1 MIPQRGVTKKLE
13 KRMVGVSRYTLFLQ
27 SRCGYAC
34 GDRETSLFRHDQPLA
49 GTTELLDSGRTW
61 DLSVN
66 EAKGS
71 PVTRLRLRS
80 SRWTSCHLNPSNGLL
95 IQTIVR
101 TAESEHISFNRSGE
115 HQLQWTGHLQ
125 GVHSR
130 DFLADTLIHLH
141 PSKLKTDV
149 LYEETVLHPAPCFQL
164 CSW

>member
-95 IQTIVR
+95 IQNDSPNRRVGT
-101 TAESEHISFNRSGE
+101 HIFQPLGR
-115 HQLQWTGHLQ
+115 
-125 GVHSR
+125 
-130 DFLADTLIHLH
+130 A
-141 PSKLKTDV
+141 
-149 LYEETVLHPAPCFQL
+149 PAPMDRTSTRSTLARFFGGYIDTFTPVEAED
-164 CSW
+164 